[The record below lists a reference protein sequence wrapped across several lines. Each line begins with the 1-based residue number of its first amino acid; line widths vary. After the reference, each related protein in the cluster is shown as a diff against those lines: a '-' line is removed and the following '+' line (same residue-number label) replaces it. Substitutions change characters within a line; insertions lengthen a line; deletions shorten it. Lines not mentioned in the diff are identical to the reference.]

1 MTKFG
6 RTGNSGNTDKIGK
19 IGTFFLAA
27 FLSVS
32 LAQASNA
39 KDAAPEKNAA
49 NKQNNAPTQ
58 AQNIAVKQAYF
69 GAGCFWKV
77 QYVFSNVP
85 GVVKT
90 KVGYSGGNIVNPTYE
105 QVCGHGTKHVET
117 VQVDYDPKKVT
128 FKKLLE
134 VFWSKHDPTTLNRQ
148 GPDVGDQ
155 YRSVIFYTDENQKEE
170 ALQYKEELNKA
181 HKFAR
186 PIVTAIEPASK
197 FYDAEDYHQ
206 DYFKKHG
213 QVCH

>member
-1 MTKFG
+1 MNKFG
-6 RTGNSGNTDKIGK
+6 VFCLASLLSL
-19 IGTFFLAA
+19 FFAYESA
-27 FLSVS
+27 
-32 LAQASNA
+32 A
-39 KDAAPEKNAA
+39 KDVPAKSAEVPTKTASDASSNS
-49 NKQNNAPTQ
+49 QNTL
-58 AQNIAVKQAYF
+58 KQAYF

-77 QYVFSNVP
+77 QYIFSNVP

-90 KVGYSGGNIVNPTYE
+90 KVGYSGGNTANPTYE

-117 VQVDYDPKKVT
+117 VQVDYDPKKVS
-128 FKKLLE
+128 FKQLLE

-155 YRSVIFYTDENQKEE
+155 YRSVIFYTDEKQKAE
-170 ALQYKEELNKA
+170 ALQYKEELNRA
-181 HKFAR
+181 HKFSR
-186 PIVTAIEPASK
+186 PIVTAIEPAAK

>member
-1 MTKFG
+1 MNKF
-6 RTGNSGNTDKIGK
+6 RV
-19 IGTFFLAA
+19 FLLAA
-27 FLSVS
+27 FVS
-32 LAQASNA
+32 LAMLAGAAADAADAGKA
-39 KDAAPEKNAA
+39 KDA
-49 NKQNNAPTQ
+49 
-58 AQNIAVKQAYF
+58 VLKQAYF

-90 KVGYSGGNIVNPTYE
+90 KVGYSGGTIANPTYE

-117 VQVDYDPKKVT
+117 VQVDYDPRKVS
-128 FKKLLE
+128 FKQLLE

-155 YRSVIFYTDENQKEE
+155 YRSVIFYTDASQKEE
-170 ALQYKEELNKA
+170 ALKLKKELNDA
-181 HKFAR
+181 RKFPR
-186 PIVTAIEPASK
+186 PIVTAIEPAAK